1 MTDTLNINEI
11 SEKYKGSEK
20 IHSLAGSFRKKYSRI
35 QIVFYFIFLINH

>member
-11 SEKYKGSEK
+11 SEKYKRSEK